1 MSASPSNRAVAP
13 PTLRLGVAVA
23 AALFLLPVVSLPA
36 AAAEAETYGD
46 GVGLEEAT
54 RIADI
59 LADPDAWVGKTVR
72 VEGGVLDVCPRR
84 GCWIQV
90 GDEESSIQ
98 IKVEDGVIVFPAE
111 AKGRIAAAQGEV
123 EAIEMTRE
131 GYLGWLAHQ
140 AEEKGEAFNPET
152 AEIGDGPYRII
163 RIKGSGARIASGP

>member
-1 MSASPSNRAVAP
+1 MIG
-13 PTLRLGVAVA
+13 TLGKT
-23 AALFLLPVVSLPA
+23 LPA
-36 AAAEAETYGD
+36 AAAALLILLAGSPAAAGEPEIFGG
-46 GVGLEEAT
+46 GVDLEEAT

-59 LADPDAWVGKTVR
+59 LADPDAYIGQMVR
-72 VEGGVLDVCPRR
+72 VDGGVLDVCPRQ

-111 AKGRIAAAQGEV
+111 AKGRVAAAQGEV

-131 GYLGWLAHQ
+131 KYLGWLAHE
-140 AEEKGEAFNPET
+140 AEEKGEEFDPET

-163 RIKGSGARIASGP
+163 RIKGTGAWIE